1 MRIFYLLNET
11 FFHFSSSKFLVNESS
26 STRIQVLLSYK
37 NVNIK
42 FINIKSYFSK
52 TPISNLFSTKIIFK
66 SKDSKTHLSDAF
78 RQVTMWRYGGYY
90 LDLDMIVRKPLD
102 SLPYNSV
109 CVERYTDN
117 YVNVAYMKIHKN
129 SGKKLQQTVL
139 E

>member
-26 STRIQVLLSYK
+26 STRIQVLFSYK